1 MVLGRALADEL
12 PLLSHG
18 LRQGQVL
25 VDEFPAVVGYGL
37 RPASFPHVKHG
48 ARGASASSF
57 YVDCRLYRVSDDAA
71 ERAAR
76 ELGKPEP
83 TPPGG
88 KKGGGLAA
96 VSALKDVAGEVAAA
110 TGKTVP
116 GGLDAEPPSFLPEP
130 DFHKQCAELQG
141 VFDDRIMSATAS
153 DAKDLMAESPDYV
166 SHFTGSEYPDGF
178 FVYNTRAKNWFQCV
192 ILGEKGRA
200 YLNCTP
206 YASDEDAGSCGG
218 LLDGSKCDYDRWNFT
233 TACLAKS
240 QSKLSGLGPAAGM
253 LSLGNNKCIYIGHF
267 GEAQPLDIIGKP
279 ANYGVYFMACPP
291 ALLGAAFFSP
301 TGHRTRK
308 SHSDFLSGPSC
319 SDRNSTDAHLI
330 GG

>member
-1 MVLGRALADEL
+1 MVLGRILADEL

-18 LRQGQVL
+18 LRQGQPL
-25 VDEFPAVVGYGL
+25 VDEFPSVGYGL

-76 ELGKPEP
+76 ALGKAER
-83 TPPGG
+83 PPLGKGKAGG
-88 KKGGGLAA
+88 ALGALAA
-96 VSALKDVAGEVAAA
+96 AGDLAGDLGVAIPGADALA
-110 TGKTVP
+110 P
-116 GGLDAEPPSFLPEP
+116 PPSFSPEP

-141 VFDDRIMSATAS
+141 VFDDRLISATAS

-166 SHFTGSEYPDGF
+166 SHFTGSEYPEGF

-218 LLDGSKCDYDRWNFT
+218 MLDGTKCDYDRWNFT
-233 TACLAKS
+233 TACL
-240 QSKLSGLGPAAGM
+240 SKTSSRLAGMGMAAGM
-253 LSLGNNKCIYIGHF
+253 LSLGNHKCIYMGHF

-279 ANYGVYFMACPP
+279 ANYGVYFMSCPP
-291 ALLGAAFFSP
+291 ALLAAAFCSP
-301 TGHRTRK
+301 AGHRTRK

-319 SDRNSTDAHLI
+319 SVRNSTDAHLI
-330 GG
+330 RG